1 MIEHQEAAQIIEQAS
16 MDFMEEKRTDR
27 AVVFGILEGGK
38 LSWGANGM
46 TAMIVKVL
54 TEGVADMLSRSL
66 EPKAAKQIANE
77 LSDGIRKKT
86 RKKIR
91 EMEEKAL
98 ESVRSQE

>member
-1 MIEHQEAAQIIEQAS
+1 MIEHQEASQVFEQTS
-16 MDFMEEKRTDR
+16 KEFMEEKRTDR
-27 AVVFGILEGGK
+27 AVVFGILEGGS

-46 TAMIVKVL
+46 TEAIVKIL
-54 TEGVADMLSRSL
+54 TEGVSDMLSRSL
-66 EPKAAKQIANE
+66 EPKVAKQIANE